1 VETKTINLL
10 ILILVFTAWRYWGK
24 FFFFLTFLLLLSFRT
39 DGVIEARGRILQSDE
54 KAKLGVSCMHERTRA
69 AKKDYNV

>member
-24 FFFFLTFLLLLSFRT
+24 FFFFFNFSSLVIVQNRRCYRGARADLAIGRESQTG
-39 DGVIEARGRILQSDE
+39 GVMHARAHQSG
-54 KAKLGVSCMHERTRA
+54 KERL
-69 AKKDYNV
+69 